1 MKRPLGIL
9 SLAACKASCQVVS
22 SLRKTQSCNSCSSL
36 SPSSLAHIALFL
48 GNNVLSCL
56 LLHIW
61 GLGEWAFDFPRLEME
76 SLSTLKSSLI
86 YICSVP
92 SSFVLTAHQL
102 PSSPSSHPTVSP
114 HLCFIILHFRLLLF
128 QSNVI
133 SVSTAWAR
141 RVERRGLPGSSL
153 EWAVALEVLSML

>member
-9 SLAACKASCQVVS
+9 SLAACNACCQVVS
-22 SLRKTQSCNSCSSL
+22 SLRKIQSWNSCSSL

-61 GLGEWAFDFPRLEME
+61 GLGEWAFGFPRLEME
-76 SLSTLKSSLI
+76 SISTLKSSLI
-86 YICSVP
+86 YICSFP

-133 SVSTAWAR
+133 SVSTVGGR